1 MATLLLDIVRKHII
15 EDDYSPSE
23 SFESLLQGGYEWE
36 SIYAEIAKAYYD
48 FWEGGKAITTHFIR
62 KIETYDY
69 FDKLCAAWFYCGIN
83 KDKILKEKSKTRKLY
98 TEYFNNH
105 PGDIAAEKR
114 MLQYMEEHLRSP
126 IPAAQLARSVASLK
140 EEILFLMERQEMQM
154 ANRLMDNFQKNISF
168 F

>member
-62 KIETYDY
+62 KIICQIHCPSIDQENSTTP
-69 FDKLCAAWFYCGIN
+69 LA
-83 KDKILKEKSKTRKLY
+83 ILY
-98 TEYFNNH
+98 
-105 PGDIAAEKR
+105 
-114 MLQYMEEHLRSP
+114 
-126 IPAAQLARSVASLK
+126 
-140 EEILFLMERQEMQM
+140 
-154 ANRLMDNFQKNISF
+154 
-168 F
+168 